1 MNDRSIKRKSIK
13 RRSVRR
19 ESVIN
24 RKGILKAILVAA
36 FLAVSLFSLPLPADA
51 SEQEY
56 YVYNGFDAVL
66 GAFQKVA
73 LIFGDNGY
81 KTLFFSVVVLGI
93 LFGGITAMAR
103 AAGGTKYSPFAWA
116 LPVSVG
122 VVIFL
127 ALIMPKG
134 TIHLYDPVK
143 NRYQAVG
150 GVPEGIVVLSG
161 ILNKVE
167 RGLVDIVSTAGNP
180 MSYQDQAGG
189 IGFDMFYNLGTR
201 GVTLANRNLTNN
213 LKNYIHD
220 CVFFEL
226 QRPGTALT
234 VNDIM
239 NNTDYLPLFEQAQS
253 PSIFTVYHSDAVP
266 EGQTVSCT
274 AAWTAISAELNQ
286 QATFENATRATCAN
300 IGFDP
305 TIPSEYT
312 RCQEIMTNTAS
323 YLWGAA
329 YDVTSIERQVAITE
343 AINDVVISASPDTVA
358 GLIASRDTGT
368 SWLAGGMMANEYVPI
383 LRAVLTAVML
393 GLIPFYVLLVPT
405 PIGSKVLTLV
415 AGSFVWLT
423 SWGVT
428 DAVVHQFAVDYAK
441 KAYYEVAN
449 NNLGMMA
456 VNGFATASM
465 KTLAVFAG
473 MRWSGL
479 MLATILTGMIIRF
492 GGHAL
497 AMMAGHVTGG
507 VSAAASGAGAVAV
520 KPEAGAQTLNALETS
535 HASFANAGSFGYRLR
550 SGIAASAR
558 KGYTQRDAGLVGE
571 HGFGGFQKMTAET
584 GRFGVERNYSS
595 IQALGGVENASHVGR
610 MEGVQTLGN
619 IERTVGAAGQAG
631 GIDKFIAMMGSRG
644 ASDAA
649 EFLKTAKAVG
659 KEHGYDTDTPEGLT
673 KAAVKTA
680 ETRADLSAGS
690 LVTEMRNMGLS
701 GQANMLEYSVAKKM
715 GEMNEIGPLA
725 DSGGVREMLN
735 RSGIKG
741 SGIDDGWLVS
751 LRRDGA
757 GNIVQYAARSQ
768 DGRTLEKFDGGVI
781 TSKTAVDSK
790 AGTFDLEQT
799 ASKEGNIIDT
809 RMRGLVK
816 EGTVI
821 GASSGG
827 KLVAG
832 KGTQVEAHGGQ
843 ITFTGDMRQGNR
855 TFYGRVQGN
864 LSEQINHDNS
874 ARIMDTMA
882 EKGSG
887 IIFTN
892 IERGTSRQDGT
903 FVKEGV
909 QKTTYNEHTETGI
922 FRDTDPKT
930 GKETLFYGVR
940 HINPST
946 GKVIASQASNIHDK
960 RVYTSYTDENGN
972 RQYGVMHS
980 EGSGDHRGHVY
991 NFKTLSTQDI
1001 KKGNYASRMTLS
1013 PHGEVLHTEGKSG
1026 QDFAHFHRL
1035 KHHLDSEAR
1044 MTYSQVFVQGA
1055 DDLSKVSEERL
1066 AGMYT
1071 FGAADKAIGAATRLI
1086 PVIRNLEHQYPALQ
1100 KFDRTVYQRSD
1111 IPSGA
1116 GPAPLFK
1123 GKGGGGTPPGGDA
1136 PSPPA
1141 APSGVITSQ
1150 GTRGPASN
1158 MPSGQPDY
1166 VTRRSGWLNND
1177 KPMGNQPMGNKPS
1190 GNQPLGDKPLGPM
1203 PSGTQPSGTQ
1213 PLGASPPG
1221 STPGSSPNVNKPFAP
1236 TDGKPG
1242 AVRSGILPET
1252 GHKPATGVPG
1262 TDRNMNLL
1270 MTSSLAAGQ
1279 MHVPFTGADSGA
1291 GSAAGG
1297 GIPAGGGAGSA
1308 AGGGANRGADS
1319 GDADA
1324 ASGAT
1329 PVDKSVLTD
1338 KPAGRSVDKTDKV
1351 NNHADKVKDLSPDS
1365 YADKPVRP
1373 AVREASL
1380 MQEGPAEARAEEP
1393 VITPASGDSKAS
1405 TPQEPFMQVEA
1416 KTITAAKPQNEQEQP
1431 EPTVNTHAKPLSRKP
1446 NTQESHVVGAS
1457 VGRDYV
1463 AGNVPLVGEPLREE
1477 PLWERP
1483 VEEKPEIEMPGDRGN
1498 VPNDEPDTRQEKPV
1512 AQVPGEKA
1520 NTIQGRSVTE
1530 TPDKRTNVPVGMP
1543 NVPQEKPVVEV
1554 SNDRSHVTNSRTDE
1568 ETPDVTS
1575 TRKEVSGPVREEE
1588 GLLVPEHQGRSSA
1601 KRTDNNRN
1609 APDEKP
1615 NTPLRESTT
1624 AANPQ
1629 NEHERDASRKKD
1641 NVPNDEPDIQQE
1653 EPVAEISNDRDDV
1666 PNDGTGKLKERSVAE
1681 APNDRTGIPH
1691 REPSA
1696 EKPII
1701 RQGEQK
1707 DSDLEG
1713 SVKSSPLQE
1722 VIHTA
1727 QENPVAATPS
1737 NRNNLP
1743 DERPN
1748 TPAKERI
1755 TQQEPGKE
1763 PVKEAPQRKS
1773 AAAAQPQSEQKQPA
1787 RAVHTT
1793 DTQKDMSTQQ
1803 KDSSAFQ
1810 RDPQRAGT
1818 GSLKTGPAASR
1829 KTAPPHT
1836 TYVPQE
1842 TRGSSSSTGGS
1853 PYPEY
1858 SEDSLYVSET
1868 SHQDEKGKPRDGQD
1882 QLAPEGYGTGG
1893 VKTVKPGPA
1902 E

>member
-1 MNDRSIKRKSIK
+1 MNDRSIKRKSLKQESIEHK
-13 RRSVRR
+13 SIRRR
-19 ESVIN
+19 SVIN
-24 RKGILKAILVAA
+24 RKGILKAILIAA
-36 FLAVSLFSLPLPADA
+36 VLAVSLFSLPLPADA

-93 LFGGITAMAR
+93 LFGGIAAMAR
-103 AAGGTKYSPFAWA
+103 AAGGTRYSPFAWA
-116 LPVSVG
+116 LPVGIG

-127 ALIMPKG
+127 ALIVPKG

-167 RGLVDIVSTAGNP
+167 RGLVDIVSTAGDP
-180 MSYQDQAGG
+180 MSYQDHAGG

-201 GVTLANRNLTNN
+201 GVALANRNLTNN

-220 CVFFEL
+220 CVFFER

-239 NNTDYLPLFEQAQS
+239 NNTDYLPLFEQAQN
-253 PSIFTVYHSDAVP
+253 PSIFTVYHSDAAP

-286 QATFENATRATCAN
+286 QATFENATKAACAN

-305 TIPSEYT
+305 TSPSEYT

-405 PIGSKVLTLV
+405 PIGNKVLTLV

-535 HASFANAGSFGYRLR
+535 QASFANAGSFGYRLR

-584 GRFGVERNYSS
+584 GRFGMERNYSS

-631 GIDKFIAMMGSRG
+631 GIDKFITMMGSRG

-725 DSGGVREMLN
+725 DSGGVRKMLG

-757 GNIVQYAARSQ
+757 GNIVQYTARSQ
-768 DGRTLEKFDGGVI
+768 DGKTLEKFDGGVI

-816 EGTVI
+816 EGTVL

-832 KGTQVEAHGGQ
+832 KGTQVETHGGQ

-864 LSEQINHDNS
+864 LPEQIDRDNS

-922 FRDTDPKT
+922 FKDTDPKT

-991 NFKTLSTQDI
+991 SFKALSTQDI
-1001 KKGNYASRMTLS
+1001 QKGNYASRMTLS

-1026 QDFAHFHRL
+1026 QDFAHFHRTKFL
-1035 KHHLDSEAR
+1035 HDSEAR
-1044 MTYSQVFVQGA
+1044 MTYSQGLALIEDEKDLSNIADWKRATLYGAEGA
-1055 DDLSKVSEERL
+1055 DKLIGT
-1066 AGMYT
+1066 AG
-1071 FGAADKAIGAATRLI
+1071 KAIGATRALK
-1086 PVIRNLEHQYPALQ
+1086 NQYPALQ
-1100 KFDRTVYQRSD
+1100 KLDRTLYQRSD

-1150 GTRGPASN
+1150 GTRGSASN
-1158 MPSGQPDY
+1158 MPAGQPDY

-1190 GNQPLGDKPLGPM
+1190 GNQPLGDKPSGPM
-1203 PSGTQPSGTQ
+1203 PSGTQPSVTQ
-1213 PLGASPPG
+1213 PLGNSPLG
-1221 STPGSSPNVNKPFAP
+1221 SGIPAGSGVRGGSPSGGSIPAGSGPNVNKPLAP
-1236 TDGKPG
+1236 ADGKPG

-1279 MHVPFTGADSGA
+1279 MHVPFTGTGSKA
-1291 GSAAGG
+1291 GSE
-1297 GIPAGGGAGSA
+1297 AGSE
-1308 AGGGANRGADS
+1308 AGSKAGSEAGNKAGNEAGNEAGNGNADT
-1319 GDADA
+1319 

-1329 PVDKSVLTD
+1329 PADKSVLTDKSVPAD

-1373 AVREASL
+1373 VVREASL
-1380 MQEGPAEARAEEP
+1380 MQEGPAQAQAEEP
-1393 VITPASGDSKAS
+1393 VITPAWGDSKAS
-1405 TPQEPFMQVEA
+1405 TTQEPFMQVEA
-1416 KTITAAKPQNEQEQP
+1416 NTITAAKPQDEQEQP
-1431 EPTVNTHAKPLSRKP
+1431 EPTDTTHAKPLNGKP
-1446 NTQESHVVGAS
+1446 GMQESHVAGVS
-1457 VGRDYV
+1457 VGSDYV

-1483 VEEKPEIEMPGDRGN
+1483 VEERPEIEMPSDRG
-1498 VPNDEPDTRQEKPV
+1498 
-1512 AQVPGEKA
+1512 
-1520 NTIQGRSVTE
+1520 
-1530 TPDKRTNVPVGMP
+1530 
-1543 NVPQEKPVVEV
+1543 
-1554 SNDRSHVTNSRTDE
+1554 
-1568 ETPDVTS
+1568 
-1575 TRKEVSGPVREEE
+1575 
-1588 GLLVPEHQGRSSA
+1588 
-1601 KRTDNNRN
+1601 
-1609 APDEKP
+1609 
-1615 NTPLRESTT
+1615 
-1624 AANPQ
+1624 
-1629 NEHERDASRKKD
+1629 

-1653 EPVAEISNDRDDV
+1653 EPVAE
-1666 PNDGTGKLKERSVAE
+1666 
-1681 APNDRTGIPH
+1681 APNDKTGIPH

-1701 RQGEQK
+1701 RQKEQK

-1727 QENPVAATPS
+1727 QENPVAAIPN

-1755 TQQEPGKE
+1755 TQQEPVKE

-1773 AAAAQPQSEQKQPA
+1773 AVAAQPQSEQKQPTQ
-1787 RAVHTT
+1787 AVHTT
-1793 DTQKDMSTQQ
+1793 GTQKDMPAQQ

-1829 KTAPPHT
+1829 GTAPPHI

-1858 SEDSLYVSET
+1858 SEDSLYVRGT
-1868 SHQDEKGKPRDGQD
+1868 SHQDKKGEPRDGQD
-1882 QLAPEGYGTGG
+1882 QPAPAEYGTGG
-1893 VKTVKPGPA
+1893 VKTVKPGPTG
-1902 E
+1902 

>member
-1 MNDRSIKRKSIK
+1 
-13 RRSVRR
+13 
-19 ESVIN
+19 
-24 RKGILKAILVAA
+24 
-36 FLAVSLFSLPLPADA
+36 PLPADA

-93 LFGGITAMAR
+93 LFGGIAAMAR
-103 AAGGTKYSPFAWA
+103 AAGGTRYSPFAWA
-116 LPVSVG
+116 LPVGIG

-167 RGLVDIVSTAGNP
+167 RGLVDIVSTAGDP

-286 QATFENATRATCAN
+286 QATYENATKVTCAN

-584 GRFGVERNYSS
+584 GRFGMERNYSS

-768 DGRTLEKFDGGVI
+768 DGKTLEKFDGGVI
-781 TSKTAVDSK
+781 TSKTAVDSR

-922 FRDTDPKT
+922 FKDIDPKT
-930 GKETLFYGVR
+930 GEETLFYGVK
-940 HINPST
+940 HIDPST

-960 RVYTSYTDENGN
+960 RVYTSCMDENGN

-1001 KKGNYASRMTLS
+1001 QKGAYASRMTLS

-1026 QDFAHFHRL
+1026 QDFAHFHRTKFL
-1035 KHHLDSEAR
+1035 HDSEAR
-1044 MTYSQVFVQGA
+1044 MTYSQGLALIENEKDLSNIADWKRATLYGAEGA
-1055 DDLSKVSEERL
+1055 DKLIGT
-1066 AGMYT
+1066 AG
-1071 FGAADKAIGAATRLI
+1071 KAIGATRALK
-1086 PVIRNLEHQYPALQ
+1086 NQYPALQ
-1100 KFDRTVYQRSD
+1100 KFDRTLYQRSD

-1123 GKGGGGTPPGGDA
+1123 GKGGGGTP
-1136 PSPPA
+1136 
-1141 APSGVITSQ
+1141 
-1150 GTRGPASN
+1150 
-1158 MPSGQPDY
+1158 
-1166 VTRRSGWLNND
+1166 
-1177 KPMGNQPMGNKPS
+1177 
-1190 GNQPLGDKPLGPM
+1190 
-1203 PSGTQPSGTQ
+1203 
-1213 PLGASPPG
+1213 
-1221 STPGSSPNVNKPFAP
+1221 
-1236 TDGKPG
+1236 
-1242 AVRSGILPET
+1242 
-1252 GHKPATGVPG
+1252 
-1262 TDRNMNLL
+1262 
-1270 MTSSLAAGQ
+1270 
-1279 MHVPFTGADSGA
+1279 
-1291 GSAAGG
+1291 
-1297 GIPAGGGAGSA
+1297 
-1308 AGGGANRGADS
+1308 
-1319 GDADA
+1319 
-1324 ASGAT
+1324 
-1329 PVDKSVLTD
+1329 
-1338 KPAGRSVDKTDKV
+1338 
-1351 NNHADKVKDLSPDS
+1351 
-1365 YADKPVRP
+1365 
-1373 AVREASL
+1373 
-1380 MQEGPAEARAEEP
+1380 
-1393 VITPASGDSKAS
+1393 
-1405 TPQEPFMQVEA
+1405 
-1416 KTITAAKPQNEQEQP
+1416 
-1431 EPTVNTHAKPLSRKP
+1431 
-1446 NTQESHVVGAS
+1446 
-1457 VGRDYV
+1457 
-1463 AGNVPLVGEPLREE
+1463 
-1477 PLWERP
+1477 
-1483 VEEKPEIEMPGDRGN
+1483 
-1498 VPNDEPDTRQEKPV
+1498 
-1512 AQVPGEKA
+1512 
-1520 NTIQGRSVTE
+1520 
-1530 TPDKRTNVPVGMP
+1530 
-1543 NVPQEKPVVEV
+1543 
-1554 SNDRSHVTNSRTDE
+1554 
-1568 ETPDVTS
+1568 
-1575 TRKEVSGPVREEE
+1575 
-1588 GLLVPEHQGRSSA
+1588 
-1601 KRTDNNRN
+1601 
-1609 APDEKP
+1609 
-1615 NTPLRESTT
+1615 
-1624 AANPQ
+1624 
-1629 NEHERDASRKKD
+1629 
-1641 NVPNDEPDIQQE
+1641 
-1653 EPVAEISNDRDDV
+1653 
-1666 PNDGTGKLKERSVAE
+1666 
-1681 APNDRTGIPH
+1681 
-1691 REPSA
+1691 
-1696 EKPII
+1696 
-1701 RQGEQK
+1701 
-1707 DSDLEG
+1707 
-1713 SVKSSPLQE
+1713 
-1722 VIHTA
+1722 
-1727 QENPVAATPS
+1727 
-1737 NRNNLP
+1737 
-1743 DERPN
+1743 
-1748 TPAKERI
+1748 
-1755 TQQEPGKE
+1755 
-1763 PVKEAPQRKS
+1763 
-1773 AAAAQPQSEQKQPA
+1773 
-1787 RAVHTT
+1787 
-1793 DTQKDMSTQQ
+1793 
-1803 KDSSAFQ
+1803 
-1810 RDPQRAGT
+1810 
-1818 GSLKTGPAASR
+1818 
-1829 KTAPPHT
+1829 
-1836 TYVPQE
+1836 
-1842 TRGSSSSTGGS
+1842 
-1853 PYPEY
+1853 
-1858 SEDSLYVSET
+1858 
-1868 SHQDEKGKPRDGQD
+1868 
-1882 QLAPEGYGTGG
+1882 
-1893 VKTVKPGPA
+1893 
-1902 E
+1902 